1 MRIALLFSVA
11 AFFAAYDAAAQI
23 MIDFDALEPAP
34 QQQNAPVLKKPE
46 KTQKKAAEKKPAPAK
61 KTPAKKAAPSK
72 KSPAAK
78 PAAKQQAKSASGKT
92 KTVAPA
98 EKYQVVES
106 EKQDEHDKLKPR
118 SNPVPSVKIISLDVH
133 EKEKPASEKA
143 GIKEAETAKTVE
155 AAKTVSAP
163 ATDASPSPNVASA
176 PPAAPE
182 KPRAPQVAKPEKPAL
197 PVVSAPEKPVAA
209 APAEAVKPAQSA
221 KAAEASESKIEPAA
235 TAAAD
240 AESAAPEPVKKVEKA
255 QDVIVNAEKAVEK
268 IVGQVM
274 RKNAEKNE
282 ARSQEEARKGNPF
295 LDAAALSGAKRSA
308 ALLRHIPEQAAGR
321 KMLSDK
327 TLLRD
332 VILFEQNATAVD
344 VSSEKTF
351 EALTDFLLKNPSKRI
366 IVFTYAAQSEI
377 ETGRERQLTLRRA
390 LYLRSRLAQAGVKI
404 ARIEIR
410 SQGTKG
416 AGESYPD
423 RAEIYTYDR

>member
-1 MRIALLFSVA
+1 MRIALLFSVVT
-11 AFFAAYDAAAQI
+11 FFAAYDAAAQI

-78 PAAKQQAKSASGKT
+78 PAAKSALGKAKTA
-92 KTVAPA
+92 APA

-133 EKEKPASEKA
+133 EKEKPANEKA
-143 GIKEAETAKTVE
+143 EIKEAGTAKTVE
-155 AAKTVSAP
+155 SAKTVSSP
-163 ATDASPSPNVASA
+163 APNVASA

-235 TAAAD
+235 TVAAD

-308 ALLRHIPEQAAGR
+308 ALLRHISEQAAGR

-377 ETGRERQLTLRRA
+377 EAGRERQLTLRRA

>member
-1 MRIALLFSVA
+1 MRIALLFSVVT
-11 AFFAAYDAAAQI
+11 FFAAYDAAAQI

-61 KTPAKKAAPSK
+61 KAPAKKAVPSK

-133 EKEKPASEKA
+133 EKEKPANEKA
-143 GIKEAETAKTVE
+143 EIKEAGTAKTVE
-155 AAKTVSAP
+155 SAKTVSSP
-163 ATDASPSPNVASA
+163 APNVASA

-209 APAEAVKPAQSA
+209 APAEAVKPAQSV

-240 AESAAPEPVKKVEKA
+240 AESAAPESVKKVEKA

-295 LDAAALSGAKRSA
+295 LDAVALSGAKRSA
-308 ALLRHIPEQAAGR
+308 ALLRHISEQAAGR

-332 VILFEQNATAVD
+332 VILFEQNATALD

-377 ETGRERQLTLRRA
+377 EAGRERQLTLRRA

>member
-1 MRIALLFSVA
+1 MRIALLFSVVT
-11 AFFAAYDAAAQI
+11 FFAAYDAAAQI

-46 KTQKKAAEKKPAPAK
+46 KTQKKAAEKKPASAK
-61 KTPAKKAAPSK
+61 KAPAKKAAPSK

-78 PAAKQQAKSASGKT
+78 PAAKQPAKSASGKA
-92 KTVAPA
+92 KTAAPA

-133 EKEKPASEKA
+133 EKEKPANEKA
-143 GIKEAETAKTVE
+143 EIKEAGTAKTVE
-155 AAKTVSAP
+155 SAKTVSSP
-163 ATDASPSPNVASA
+163 APNVAPAS
-176 PPAAPE
+176 PAAPE

-209 APAEAVKPAQSA
+209 APVEAVKPAQSA
-221 KAAEASESKIEPAA
+221 KAAEASESKIESAA
-235 TAAAD
+235 TVAVD
-240 AESAAPEPVKKVEKA
+240 AESAAPESVKKVEKA

-295 LDAAALSGAKRSA
+295 LDAAALSDAKRSA
-308 ALLRHIPEQAAGR
+308 ALLRHISEQAAGR

-332 VILFEQNATAVD
+332 VILFEQNATALD

-366 IVFTYAAQSEI
+366 IVFTYAAQSDI
-377 ETGRERQLTLRRA
+377 EAGRERQLTLRRA

>member
-1 MRIALLFSVA
+1 MRIALLFSVVT
-11 AFFAAYDAAAQI
+11 FFAAYDAAAQI

-34 QQQNAPVLKKPE
+34 QQQNAPVLKNPE
-46 KTQKKAAEKKPAPAK
+46 KTQKKAAEKKPASAK
-61 KTPAKKAAPSK
+61 KAPAKKAVPSK

-78 PAAKQQAKSASGKT
+78 PAAKSALGKAKTA
-92 KTVAPA
+92 APA

-133 EKEKPASEKA
+133 EKEKPANEKA
-143 GIKEAETAKTVE
+143 EIKEAGTAKTVE
-155 AAKTVSAP
+155 PAKTVSSP
-163 ATDASPSPNVASA
+163 APNVASA
-176 PPAAPE
+176 SPAAPE

-197 PVVSAPEKPVAA
+197 PVVAAPEKPVAA

-240 AESAAPEPVKKVEKA
+240 AESAAPESVKKVEKA

-308 ALLRHIPEQAAGR
+308 ALLRHISEQAAGR

-332 VILFEQNATAVD
+332 VILFERNATALD

-377 ETGRERQLTLRRA
+377 EAGRERQLTLRRA

>member
-46 KTQKKAAEKKPAPAK
+46 KTQKKAAEKKPASAK
-61 KTPAKKAAPSK
+61 KAPAKKAAPSK

-78 PAAKQQAKSASGKT
+78 PAAKSALGKAKTAAS
-92 KTVAPA
+92 A

-133 EKEKPASEKA
+133 EKEKPANEKA
-143 GIKEAETAKTVE
+143 EIKEAGTAKTVE
-155 AAKTVSAP
+155 SAKTVSSP
-163 ATDASPSPNVASA
+163 APNVASA

-209 APAEAVKPAQSA
+209 APAEAVKPTQSA
-221 KAAEASESKIEPAA
+221 KAAEASESKIESAA
-235 TAAAD
+235 TVAVD
-240 AESAAPEPVKKVEKA
+240 AESAAPESVKKVEKA

-295 LDAAALSGAKRSA
+295 LDAAALSDAKRSA
-308 ALLRHIPEQAAGR
+308 ALLRHISEQAAGR

-377 ETGRERQLTLRRA
+377 EAGRERQLTLRRA

>member
-78 PAAKQQAKSASGKT
+78 PAAKQPAKSASGKA
-92 KTVAPA
+92 KTAAPA

-133 EKEKPASEKA
+133 EKGKPAGEKA
-143 GIKEAETAKTVE
+143 VIKEVE
-155 AAKTVSAP
+155 AAKTVESAKTVSSP
-163 ATDASPSPNVASA
+163 APNVASA

-221 KAAEASESKIEPAA
+221 KAAEASESKIESAA

-240 AESAAPEPVKKVEKA
+240 AKSAAPEPVKKVEKA

-274 RKNAEKNE
+274 RKNAEKSE

-332 VILFEQNATAVD
+332 VILFERNATALD

-351 EALTDFLLKNPSKRI
+351 EGLTDFLLKNPSKRI

-377 ETGRERQLTLRRA
+377 EAGRERQLTLRRA

>member
-1 MRIALLFSVA
+1 MRIALLFSVVT
-11 AFFAAYDAAAQI
+11 FFAAYDAAAQI

-46 KTQKKAAEKKPAPAK
+46 KTQKKAAEKKPASAK
-61 KTPAKKAAPSK
+61 NAPAKKAVPSK

-78 PAAKQQAKSASGKT
+78 PAAKSASGKA
-92 KTVAPA
+92 KTAAPA

-118 SNPVPSVKIISLDVH
+118 SNPVPRVKIISLDVH
-133 EKEKPASEKA
+133 EKEKPANEKA
-143 GIKEAETAKTVE
+143 EIKEAGTAKTVE
-155 AAKTVSAP
+155 SAKTVSSP
-163 ATDASPSPNVASA
+163 APNVASA
-176 PPAAPE
+176 SPAAPE
-182 KPRAPQVAKPEKPAL
+182 KTL
-197 PVVSAPEKPVAA
+197 VSAPEKPVAA

-235 TAAAD
+235 TDAVD
-240 AESAAPEPVKKVEKA
+240 AESAAPESVKKVEKA

-268 IVGQVM
+268 IVGHVM

-295 LDAAALSGAKRSA
+295 LDAAALSDAKRSA
-308 ALLRHIPEQAAGR
+308 ALLRHISEQAAGR
-321 KMLSDK
+321 KILSDK

-332 VILFEQNATAVD
+332 VILFERNATALD

-377 ETGRERQLTLRRA
+377 EAGRERQLTLRRA

>member
-1 MRIALLFSVA
+1 MRIALLFSVVT
-11 AFFAAYDAAAQI
+11 FFAAYDAAAQI

-46 KTQKKAAEKKPAPAK
+46 KTQKKAAEKKPASAK

-78 PAAKQQAKSASGKT
+78 PAAKSALGKAKTA
-92 KTVAPA
+92 APA

-133 EKEKPASEKA
+133 EKEKPANEKA
-143 GIKEAETAKTVE
+143 EIKEAGTAKTVE
-155 AAKTVSAP
+155 SAKTVSAP

-332 VILFEQNATAVD
+332 VILFEQNATALD

-377 ETGRERQLTLRRA
+377 EAGRERPLTLRRA

>member
-1 MRIALLFSVA
+1 MRIALLFSVVT
-11 AFFAAYDAAAQI
+11 FFAAYDAAAQI

-46 KTQKKAAEKKPAPAK
+46 KTQKKAAEKKPASAK
-61 KTPAKKAAPSK
+61 KAPAKKAVPSK

-78 PAAKQQAKSASGKT
+78 PAAKSASGKT
-92 KTVAPA
+92 KTAAPA

-133 EKEKPASEKA
+133 EKEKPANEKA
-143 GIKEAETAKTVE
+143 EIKEAGTAKTVE
-155 AAKTVSAP
+155 SAKTVSSP
-163 ATDASPSPNVASA
+163 APNVAPAS
-176 PPAAPE
+176 PAAPE
-182 KPRAPQVAKPEKPAL
+182 KPRAPQVVKPEKPAL

-209 APAEAVKPAQSA
+209 APAEAVKPTQSA
-221 KAAEASESKIEPAA
+221 KAAEASESKIESAA
-235 TAAAD
+235 TVAVD
-240 AESAAPEPVKKVEKA
+240 AESAAPESVKKVEKA

-295 LDAAALSGAKRSA
+295 LDAAALSDAKRSA
-308 ALLRHIPEQAAGR
+308 ALLRHISEQAAGR

-377 ETGRERQLTLRRA
+377 EAGRERQLTLRRA

>member
-46 KTQKKAAEKKPAPAK
+46 KTQKKAAEKKPASAK
-61 KTPAKKAAPSK
+61 KAPAKKAAPSK

-78 PAAKQQAKSASGKT
+78 PAAKSALGKAKTAAS
-92 KTVAPA
+92 A

-133 EKEKPASEKA
+133 EKEKPANEKA
-143 GIKEAETAKTVE
+143 EIKEAGTAKTVE
-155 AAKTVSAP
+155 SAKTVSSP
-163 ATDASPSPNVASA
+163 APNVASA

-295 LDAAALSGAKRSA
+295 LDAAALSDAKRSA
-308 ALLRHIPEQAAGR
+308 ALLRHISEQAAGR

-332 VILFEQNATAVD
+332 VILFEQNATALD

-377 ETGRERQLTLRRA
+377 EAGRERQLTLRRA

>member
-1 MRIALLFSVA
+1 MRIALLFSVVT
-11 AFFAAYDAAAQI
+11 FFAAYDAAAQI

-46 KTQKKAAEKKPAPAK
+46 KTQKKAAEKKPASAK
-61 KTPAKKAAPSK
+61 KAPAKKAVPSK

-78 PAAKQQAKSASGKT
+78 PAAKSALGKAKTA
-92 KTVAPA
+92 APA

-133 EKEKPASEKA
+133 EKEKPANEKA
-143 GIKEAETAKTVE
+143 EIKEAGTAKTVE
-155 AAKTVSAP
+155 SAKTVSSP
-163 ATDASPSPNVASA
+163 APNVASA
-176 PPAAPE
+176 SPAAPE
-182 KPRAPQVAKPEKPAL
+182 KPS
-197 PVVSAPEKPVAA
+197 VSAPEKPVAA

-235 TAAAD
+235 TAAVD
-240 AESAAPEPVKKVEKA
+240 AESVAPESVKKVEKA

-295 LDAAALSGAKRSA
+295 LDAAALSDAKRSA
-308 ALLRHIPEQAAGR
+308 ALLRHISEQAAGR

-332 VILFEQNATAVD
+332 VILFEQNATALD

-377 ETGRERQLTLRRA
+377 EAGRERQLTLRRA

>member
-1 MRIALLFSVA
+1 MRIALLFSVVT
-11 AFFAAYDAAAQI
+11 FFAAYDAAAQI

-155 AAKTVSAP
+155 SAKTVSSP
-163 ATDASPSPNVASA
+163 APNVASA

-209 APAEAVKPAQSA
+209 APVEAVKPAQSE
-221 KAAEASESKIEPAA
+221 KTAEASESKIEPAA

-295 LDAAALSGAKRSA
+295 LDAAALSDAKRSA
-308 ALLRHIPEQAAGR
+308 ALLRHISEQAAGR

-332 VILFEQNATAVD
+332 VILFEQNATALD

-351 EALTDFLLKNPSKRI
+351 EGLTDFLLKNPSKRI

-377 ETGRERQLTLRRA
+377 EAGRERQLTLRRA

>member
-1 MRIALLFSVA
+1 MRIALLFSVVT
-11 AFFAAYDAAAQI
+11 FFAAYDAAAQI

-46 KTQKKAAEKKPAPAK
+46 KTQKKAAEKKPASAK
-61 KTPAKKAAPSK
+61 KAPAKKAVPSK

-78 PAAKQQAKSASGKT
+78 PAAKSALGKAKTA
-92 KTVAPA
+92 APA

-133 EKEKPASEKA
+133 EKEKPANEKA
-143 GIKEAETAKTVE
+143 EIKEAGTAKTVE
-155 AAKTVSAP
+155 SAKTVSSP
-163 ATDASPSPNVASA
+163 APNVASA
-176 PPAAPE
+176 SPAAPE
-182 KPRAPQVAKPEKPAL
+182 KPL
-197 PVVSAPEKPVAA
+197 VSAPEKPVAA

-235 TAAAD
+235 TAAVD
-240 AESAAPEPVKKVEKA
+240 AESAAPESVKKVEKA

-295 LDAAALSGAKRSA
+295 LDAAALSDAKRSA
-308 ALLRHIPEQAAGR
+308 ALLRHISEQAAGR

-332 VILFEQNATAVD
+332 VILFEQNATALD

-377 ETGRERQLTLRRA
+377 EAGRERQLTLRRA

>member
-163 ATDASPSPNVASA
+163 APNVASA

-209 APAEAVKPAQSA
+209 APVEAVKPAQSE
-221 KAAEASESKIEPAA
+221 KTAEASETKIEPAA

-377 ETGRERQLTLRRA
+377 EAGRERQLTLRRA

>member
-78 PAAKQQAKSASGKT
+78 PAAKSALGKAKTA
-92 KTVAPA
+92 APA

-133 EKEKPASEKA
+133 EKEKPANEKA
-143 GIKEAETAKTVE
+143 EIKEAGTAKTVE
-155 AAKTVSAP
+155 SAKTVSSP
-163 ATDASPSPNVASA
+163 APNVAPAS
-176 PPAAPE
+176 PAAPE

-209 APAEAVKPAQSA
+209 APAEAVKPAQSE
-221 KAAEASESKIEPAA
+221 KTAEASESKIESAA
-235 TAAAD
+235 TVAAD

-308 ALLRHIPEQAAGR
+308 ALLRHISEQAAGR

-332 VILFEQNATAVD
+332 VILFEQNATALD

-377 ETGRERQLTLRRA
+377 EAGRERQLTLRRA

>member
-1 MRIALLFSVA
+1 MRIALLFSVVT
-11 AFFAAYDAAAQI
+11 FFAAYDAAAQI

-46 KTQKKAAEKKPAPAK
+46 KTQKKAAEKKPASAK
-61 KTPAKKAAPSK
+61 KAPAKKAAPSK

-78 PAAKQQAKSASGKT
+78 PAAKQPAKSASGKA
-92 KTVAPA
+92 KSAAPA

-143 GIKEAETAKTVE
+143 RIKEAETAKTVE
-155 AAKTVSAP
+155 AAKTVSSP
-163 ATDASPSPNVASA
+163 APNVASA

-209 APAEAVKPAQSA
+209 APAEAVKPAQSE
-221 KAAEASESKIEPAA
+221 KTAEASESKIEPAA

-321 KMLSDK
+321 RMLSDK

-332 VILFEQNATAVD
+332 VILFERNATAID

-351 EALTDFLLKNPSKRI
+351 EGLTDFLLKNPSKRI

-377 ETGRERQLTLRRA
+377 EAGRERQLTLRRA

>member
-155 AAKTVSAP
+155 SAKTVSSP
-163 ATDASPSPNVASA
+163 APNVASA

-182 KPRAPQVAKPEKPAL
+182 KPL
-197 PVVSAPEKPVAA
+197 VSAPEKPVAA

-295 LDAAALSGAKRSA
+295 LDAAALSDAKRSA
-308 ALLRHIPEQAAGR
+308 ALLRHISEQAAGR

-332 VILFEQNATAVD
+332 VILFEQNATALD

-377 ETGRERQLTLRRA
+377 EAGRERQLTLRRA

>member
-78 PAAKQQAKSASGKT
+78 PAAKQQAKSASGKA

-133 EKEKPASEKA
+133 EKEKPANEKA
-143 GIKEAETAKTVE
+143 EIKEAGTAKTVE
-155 AAKTVSAP
+155 SAKTVSSP
-163 ATDASPSPNVASA
+163 APNVAST

-209 APAEAVKPAQSA
+209 APAEAVKPTQSA

-295 LDAAALSGAKRSA
+295 LDAAALSDAKRSA
-308 ALLRHIPEQAAGR
+308 ALLRHISEQAAGR

-332 VILFEQNATAVD
+332 VILFEQNATALD

-377 ETGRERQLTLRRA
+377 EAGRERQLTLRRA

>member
-1 MRIALLFSVA
+1 MRIALLFSVVT
-11 AFFAAYDAAAQI
+11 FFAAYDAAAQI

-46 KTQKKAAEKKPAPAK
+46 KTQKKAAEKKPASAK
-61 KTPAKKAAPSK
+61 KAPAKKAVPSK

-78 PAAKQQAKSASGKT
+78 PAAKSALGKAKTA
-92 KTVAPA
+92 APA

-133 EKEKPASEKA
+133 EKEKPANEKA
-143 GIKEAETAKTVE
+143 EIKEAGTAKTVE
-155 AAKTVSAP
+155 SAKTVSSP
-163 ATDASPSPNVASA
+163 APNVASA

-295 LDAAALSGAKRSA
+295 LDAAALSDAKRSA
-308 ALLRHIPEQAAGR
+308 ALLRHISEQAAGR

-377 ETGRERQLTLRRA
+377 EAGRERQLTLRRA

>member
-1 MRIALLFSVA
+1 MRIALLFSVVT
-11 AFFAAYDAAAQI
+11 FFAAYDAAAQI

-46 KTQKKAAEKKPAPAK
+46 KTQKKAAEKKPASAK
-61 KTPAKKAAPSK
+61 KAPAKKAAPSK

-133 EKEKPASEKA
+133 EKEKPANEKA
-143 GIKEAETAKTVE
+143 EIKEAGTAKTVE
-155 AAKTVSAP
+155 SAKTVSSP
-163 ATDASPSPNVASA
+163 APNVASA
-176 PPAAPE
+176 SPAAPE

-209 APAEAVKPAQSA
+209 APAEAVKPAQSE
-221 KAAEASESKIEPAA
+221 KTAEASESKIEPAA

-308 ALLRHIPEQAAGR
+308 TLLRHIPEQAAGR

-332 VILFEQNATAVD
+332 VILFEQNATALD

-377 ETGRERQLTLRRA
+377 EAGRERQLTLRRA

>member
-1 MRIALLFSVA
+1 MRIALLFSVVT
-11 AFFAAYDAAAQI
+11 FFAAYDAAAQI

-34 QQQNAPVLKKPE
+34 QQQNALVLEKPE
-46 KTQKKAAEKKPAPAK
+46 KTQKKATEKKPASAK
-61 KTPAKKAAPSK
+61 KAPAKKAVPSK

-78 PAAKQQAKSASGKT
+78 PAAKSALGKAKTA
-92 KTVAPA
+92 APA

-118 SNPVPSVKIISLDVH
+118 SNPVPNVKIISLDVH
-133 EKEKPASEKA
+133 EKEKPANEKSE
-143 GIKEAETAKTVE
+143 IKEAGTAKTVE
-155 AAKTVSAP
+155 SAKTVSSP
-163 ATDASPSPNVASA
+163 ASNVASA
-176 PPAAPE
+176 SPAAPE
-182 KPRAPQVAKPEKPAL
+182 KPL
-197 PVVSAPEKPVAA
+197 VSAPEKPVAA
-209 APAEAVKPAQSA
+209 APDEAV
-221 KAAEASESKIEPAA
+221 EPAA
-235 TAAAD
+235 TAAVD
-240 AESAAPEPVKKVEKA
+240 AESAVPESVKKVEKA

-282 ARSQEEARKGNPF
+282 ARSQEEDRKGNPF
-295 LDAAALSGAKRSA
+295 LDAAALSDAKRSA
-308 ALLRHIPEQAAGR
+308 ALLRHISEPAAGR

-332 VILFEQNATAVD
+332 VILFEQNATALD

-377 ETGRERQLTLRRA
+377 EAGRERQLTLRRA

>member
-1 MRIALLFSVA
+1 MRIALLFSVVT
-11 AFFAAYDAAAQI
+11 FFAAYDAAAQI

-46 KTQKKAAEKKPAPAK
+46 KTQKKAAEKKPASAK
-61 KTPAKKAAPSK
+61 KAPAKKAVPSK

-78 PAAKQQAKSASGKT
+78 PAAKSALGKAKTA
-92 KTVAPA
+92 APA

-133 EKEKPASEKA
+133 EKEKPANEKA
-143 GIKEAETAKTVE
+143 EIKEAGTAKTVE
-155 AAKTVSAP
+155 SAKTVSSP
-163 ATDASPSPNVASA
+163 APNVASA
-176 PPAAPE
+176 SPAAPE
-182 KPRAPQVAKPEKPAL
+182 KPS
-197 PVVSAPEKPVAA
+197 VSAPEKPVAA

-235 TAAAD
+235 TAAVD
-240 AESAAPEPVKKVEKA
+240 AESAAPESVKKVEKA

-295 LDAAALSGAKRSA
+295 LDAAALSDAKRSA
-308 ALLRHIPEQAAGR
+308 ALLRHISEQAAGR

-332 VILFEQNATAVD
+332 VILFEQNATALD

-377 ETGRERQLTLRRA
+377 EAGRERQLTLRRA

>member
-1 MRIALLFSVA
+1 MRIALLFSVVT
-11 AFFAAYDAAAQI
+11 FFAAYDAAAQI

-46 KTQKKAAEKKPAPAK
+46 KTQKKAAEKKPASAK
-61 KTPAKKAAPSK
+61 KAPAKKAVPSK

-78 PAAKQQAKSASGKT
+78 PAAKSASGKT
-92 KTVAPA
+92 KTAAPA

-133 EKEKPASEKA
+133 EKEKPANEKA
-143 GIKEAETAKTVE
+143 EIKEAGTAKTVE
-155 AAKTVSAP
+155 SAKTVSSP
-163 ATDASPSPNVASA
+163 APNVAPAS
-176 PPAAPE
+176 PAAPE
-182 KPRAPQVAKPEKPAL
+182 KPRAPQVVKPEKPAL

-274 RKNAEKNE
+274 RKNAEKSE

-377 ETGRERQLTLRRA
+377 EAGRERQLTLRRA

>member
-1 MRIALLFSVA
+1 MRIALLFSVVT
-11 AFFAAYDAAAQI
+11 FFAAYDAAAQI

-46 KTQKKAAEKKPAPAK
+46 KTQKKAAEKKPASAK
-61 KTPAKKAAPSK
+61 KAPAKKAVPSK

-78 PAAKQQAKSASGKT
+78 PAAKSALGKAKTA
-92 KTVAPA
+92 APA

-133 EKEKPASEKA
+133 EKEKPANEKA
-143 GIKEAETAKTVE
+143 EIKEAGTAKTVE
-155 AAKTVSAP
+155 SAKTVSSP
-163 ATDASPSPNVASA
+163 APNVASA
-176 PPAAPE
+176 SPAAPE
-182 KPRAPQVAKPEKPAL
+182 KTL
-197 PVVSAPEKPVAA
+197 VSAPEKLVAA

-235 TAAAD
+235 TAAVD
-240 AESAAPEPVKKVEKA
+240 AESAAPESVKKVEKA
-255 QDVIVNAEKAVEK
+255 QNVIVNAEKAVEK

-295 LDAAALSGAKRSA
+295 LDAAALSDAKRSA
-308 ALLRHIPEQAAGR
+308 ALLRHISEQAAGR

-332 VILFEQNATAVD
+332 VILFEQNATALD

-377 ETGRERQLTLRRA
+377 EAGRERQLTLRRA

>member
-46 KTQKKAAEKKPAPAK
+46 KTQKKAAEKKPASAK
-61 KTPAKKAAPSK
+61 KAPAKKAVPSK

-78 PAAKQQAKSASGKT
+78 PAAKSALGKAKTA
-92 KTVAPA
+92 APA

-155 AAKTVSAP
+155 AAKTVSSP
-163 ATDASPSPNVASA
+163 APNVASA

-295 LDAAALSGAKRSA
+295 LDAAALSDAKRSA
-308 ALLRHIPEQAAGR
+308 ALLRHISEQAAGR

-332 VILFEQNATAVD
+332 VILFEQNATALD

-377 ETGRERQLTLRRA
+377 EAGRERQLTLRRA

>member
-78 PAAKQQAKSASGKT
+78 PAAKSALGKAKTA
-92 KTVAPA
+92 APA

-133 EKEKPASEKA
+133 EKEKPANEKA
-143 GIKEAETAKTVE
+143 EIKEAGTAKTVE
-155 AAKTVSAP
+155 SAKTVSSP
-163 ATDASPSPNVASA
+163 APNVASA
-176 PPAAPE
+176 SPAAPE

-209 APAEAVKPAQSA
+209 APAEAVKPAQSE
-221 KAAEASESKIEPAA
+221 KAAEASESKIEPTA

-332 VILFEQNATAVD
+332 VILFEQNATAID

-351 EALTDFLLKNPSKRI
+351 EGVTDFLLKNPSKRI

-377 ETGRERQLTLRRA
+377 EAGRERQLTLRRA

>member
-1 MRIALLFSVA
+1 MRIALLFSVVT
-11 AFFAAYDAAAQI
+11 FFAAYDAAAQI

-133 EKEKPASEKA
+133 EKEKPANEKA
-143 GIKEAETAKTVE
+143 EIKEAGTAKTVE
-155 AAKTVSAP
+155 SAKTVSSP
-163 ATDASPSPNVASA
+163 APNVASA

-209 APAEAVKPAQSA
+209 APAEAVKPTQSA
-221 KAAEASESKIEPAA
+221 KAAEASESKIESAA
-235 TAAAD
+235 TVAVD
-240 AESAAPEPVKKVEKA
+240 AESAAPESVKKVEKA

-295 LDAAALSGAKRSA
+295 LDAAALSDAKRSA
-308 ALLRHIPEQAAGR
+308 ALLRHISEQAAGR

-332 VILFEQNATAVD
+332 VILFEQNATALD

-377 ETGRERQLTLRRA
+377 EAGRERQLTLRRA

>member
-1 MRIALLFSVA
+1 MRIALLFSVVT
-11 AFFAAYDAAAQI
+11 FFAAYDAAAQI

-46 KTQKKAAEKKPAPAK
+46 KTQKKAAEKKPASAK
-61 KTPAKKAAPSK
+61 KAPAKKAAPSK

-78 PAAKQQAKSASGKT
+78 PAAKQPAKSASGKA
-92 KTVAPA
+92 KTAAPA

-133 EKEKPASEKA
+133 EKEKPANEKA
-143 GIKEAETAKTVE
+143 EIKEAGTAKTVE
-155 AAKTVSAP
+155 SAKTVSSP
-163 ATDASPSPNVASA
+163 APNVASA

-209 APAEAVKPAQSA
+209 APAEAVKPAQSE
-221 KAAEASESKIEPAA
+221 KTAEASESKIEPAA

-377 ETGRERQLTLRRA
+377 EAGRERQLTLRRA

>member
-78 PAAKQQAKSASGKT
+78 PAAKQPAKSASGKA

-133 EKEKPASEKA
+133 EKEKPANEKA
-143 GIKEAETAKTVE
+143 EIKEAGTAKTVE
-155 AAKTVSAP
+155 SAKTVSSP
-163 ATDASPSPNVASA
+163 APNVASA

-221 KAAEASESKIEPAA
+221 KAAEASESKIESAA
-235 TAAAD
+235 TAAVD
-240 AESAAPEPVKKVEKA
+240 AESAAPESVKKVEKA

-295 LDAAALSGAKRSA
+295 LDAAALSDAKRSA
-308 ALLRHIPEQAAGR
+308 ALLRHISEQAAGR

-332 VILFEQNATAVD
+332 VILFEQNATALD

-377 ETGRERQLTLRRA
+377 EAGRERQLTLRRA

>member
-143 GIKEAETAKTVE
+143 RIKEAETAKTVE
-155 AAKTVSAP
+155 AAKTVSSP
-163 ATDASPSPNVASA
+163 APNVASA

-182 KPRAPQVAKPEKPAL
+182 KPRAPQVAKPEKPAF

-221 KAAEASESKIEPAA
+221 KAAEASESKIESAA
-235 TAAAD
+235 TAAVD
-240 AESAAPEPVKKVEKA
+240 AESAAPESVKKVEKA

-295 LDAAALSGAKRSA
+295 LDAAALSDAKRSA
-308 ALLRHIPEQAAGR
+308 ALLRHISEQAAGR

-332 VILFEQNATAVD
+332 VILFEQNATALD

-377 ETGRERQLTLRRA
+377 EAGRERQLTLRRA

>member
-46 KTQKKAAEKKPAPAK
+46 KTQKKAAEKKPASAK
-61 KTPAKKAAPSK
+61 KAPAKKAAPSK

-78 PAAKQQAKSASGKT
+78 PAAKQPAKSASGKA
-92 KTVAPA
+92 KTAAPA

-133 EKEKPASEKA
+133 EKEKPANEKA
-143 GIKEAETAKTVE
+143 EIKEAETAKTVE
-155 AAKTVSAP
+155 AAKTVSSP
-163 ATDASPSPNVASA
+163 APNVASA

-209 APAEAVKPAQSA
+209 APAEAVKPAQSE
-221 KAAEASESKIEPAA
+221 KTAEASESKIEPAA

-274 RKNAEKNE
+274 RKNAEKSE

-332 VILFEQNATAVD
+332 VILFERNATALD

-377 ETGRERQLTLRRA
+377 EAGRERQLTLRRA

>member
-155 AAKTVSAP
+155 SAKTVSSP
-163 ATDASPSPNVASA
+163 APNVASA

-332 VILFEQNATAVD
+332 VILFEQNATALD

-377 ETGRERQLTLRRA
+377 EAGRERQLTLRRA

>member
-78 PAAKQQAKSASGKT
+78 PAAKSALGKAKTA
-92 KTVAPA
+92 APA

-133 EKEKPASEKA
+133 EKEKPANEKA
-143 GIKEAETAKTVE
+143 EIKEAGTAKTVE
-155 AAKTVSAP
+155 SAKTVSSP
-163 ATDASPSPNVASA
+163 APNVASA

-308 ALLRHIPEQAAGR
+308 ALLRHISEQAAGR

-332 VILFEQNATAVD
+332 VILFEQNATALD

-377 ETGRERQLTLRRA
+377 EAGRERQLTLRRA

>member
-1 MRIALLFSVA
+1 MRIALLFSVV

-46 KTQKKAAEKKPAPAK
+46 KTQKKAAEKKPASAK

-78 PAAKQQAKSASGKT
+78 QPAKSASGKA

-155 AAKTVSAP
+155 SAKTVSSP
-163 ATDASPSPNVASA
+163 APNVASA
-176 PPAAPE
+176 SPAAPE

-197 PVVSAPEKPVAA
+197 PVVAAPEKPIAA

-240 AESAAPEPVKKVEKA
+240 ARSAAPEPVKKVEKA

-274 RKNAEKNE
+274 RKNAEKSE

-295 LDAAALSGAKRSA
+295 LDAAALSDAKRSA

-332 VILFEQNATAVD
+332 VILFEQNATAID

-351 EALTDFLLKNPSKRI
+351 EGLTDFLLKNPSKRI

-377 ETGRERQLTLRRA
+377 EAGRERQLTLRRA

>member
-1 MRIALLFSVA
+1 MRIALLFSVVT
-11 AFFAAYDAAAQI
+11 FFAAYDAAAQI

-46 KTQKKAAEKKPAPAK
+46 KTQKKAAEKKPASAK
-61 KTPAKKAAPSK
+61 KAPAKKAVPSK

-78 PAAKQQAKSASGKT
+78 PAAKSALGKAKTA
-92 KTVAPA
+92 APA

-133 EKEKPASEKA
+133 EKEKPANEKA
-143 GIKEAETAKTVE
+143 EIKEAGTAKTVE
-155 AAKTVSAP
+155 SAKTVSSP
-163 ATDASPSPNVASA
+163 APNVASA

-235 TAAAD
+235 TAAVD
-240 AESAAPEPVKKVEKA
+240 AESAAPESVKKVEKA

-295 LDAAALSGAKRSA
+295 LDAAALSDAKRSA
-308 ALLRHIPEQAAGR
+308 ALLRHISEQAAGR

-332 VILFEQNATAVD
+332 VILFEQNATALD

-377 ETGRERQLTLRRA
+377 EAGRERQLTLRRA

>member
-155 AAKTVSAP
+155 SAKTVSSP
-163 ATDASPSPNVASA
+163 APNVASA

-209 APAEAVKPAQSA
+209 APAEAVKPAQSE
-221 KAAEASESKIEPAA
+221 KTAEASESKIEPAA

-268 IVGQVM
+268 IVGQVT

-377 ETGRERQLTLRRA
+377 EAGRERQLTLRRA

>member
-1 MRIALLFSVA
+1 MRIALLFSVVT
-11 AFFAAYDAAAQI
+11 FFAAYDAAAQI

-46 KTQKKAAEKKPAPAK
+46 KTQKKAAEKKPASAK
-61 KTPAKKAAPSK
+61 KAPAKKAAPSK

-78 PAAKQQAKSASGKT
+78 PAAKQPAKSASGKA
-92 KTVAPA
+92 KTAAPA

-133 EKEKPASEKA
+133 EKEKPANEKA
-143 GIKEAETAKTVE
+143 EIKEAGTAKTVE
-155 AAKTVSAP
+155 SAKTVSSP
-163 ATDASPSPNVASA
+163 APNVAPAS
-176 PPAAPE
+176 PAAPE

-282 ARSQEEARKGNPF
+282 ARSQEEARKGGNPF
-295 LDAAALSGAKRSA
+295 LDAAALSDAKRSA
-308 ALLRHIPEQAAGR
+308 ALLRHISEQAAGR

-332 VILFEQNATAVD
+332 VILFEQNATALD

-377 ETGRERQLTLRRA
+377 EAGRERQLTLRRA